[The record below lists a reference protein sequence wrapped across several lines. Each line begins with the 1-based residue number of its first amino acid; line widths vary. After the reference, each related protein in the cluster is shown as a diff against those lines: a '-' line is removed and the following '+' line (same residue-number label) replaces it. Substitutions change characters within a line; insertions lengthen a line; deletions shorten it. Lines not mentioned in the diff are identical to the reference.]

1 LWSLR
6 REVFLLV
13 IFVLLILLFVIT
25 AFAVRFYH
33 DVEKGYAQEWY
44 TRGEEDLRA
53 GRVDAALA
61 DFRTAISYSH
71 DNERYELRLAQ
82 ALMAAGQPGG
92 ARTEARTYLLNLWE
106 REPGNGTVNLE
117 LGRLAAHDHAAPDVL
132 RFYHGAI
139 YGAWEDDP
147 VVKRRA
153 ARLELVQVL
162 LDLGQ
167 KASARAELIALT
179 AGLPADPALQTQV
192 GTLLLQVAGYDDA
205 LKLFREALAQEP
217 RLAPALAGAGECYFR
232 NARYAEAERY
242 LARAVQEDPH
252 LVPAAALRDTA
263 QAVLKLDPFDR
274 RLPAT
279 ERARRAALAFDTAL
293 TRLQNCATQ
302 RGVDLSAPLAQ
313 AGAGSAPLQNLYA
326 QATKLKPRV
335 KELNLRRD
343 SELLSNTMD
352 VAFEIEQTAAHAC
365 GAPQGPDLALLLI
378 AREQGPVPSGTGQGP
393 VPQSGTA
400 QGGTRP

>member
-1 LWSLR
+1 MLG
-6 REVFLLV
+6 F
-13 IFVLLILLFVIT
+13 LILLFVIT

-33 DVEKGYAQEWY
+33 DVEKGYAHDWY
-44 TRGEEDLRA
+44 ARGEEDLRA
-53 GRVDAALA
+53 GHADAALV
-61 DFRTAISYSH
+61 DFRTAVSYSH
-71 DNERYELRLAQ
+71 DDERYQLRLAQ
-82 ALMAAGQPGG
+82 ALMATRQPGG
-92 ARTEARTYLLNLWE
+92 AGTEARTYLLNLWE

-117 LGRLAAHDHAAPDVL
+117 LGRLAARDHAVPDVL

-147 VVKRRA
+147 VGKRRA

-192 GTLLLQVAGYDDA
+192 GTFLLQVAGYDDA
-205 LKLFREALAQEP
+205 LKLFRGALASEP
-217 RLAPALAGAGECYFR
+217 RLAPALAGAGECYFQ
-232 NARYAEAERY
+232 NGRYAEAERY
-242 LARAVQEDPH
+242 LARAVREDPH
-252 LVPAAALRDTA
+252 LAQAAARRDTA
-263 QAVLKLDPFDR
+263 QAVLNIDPFDR
-274 RLPAT
+274 RLSAT

-293 TRLQNCATQ
+293 ACLQNCAAQ
-302 RGVDLSAPLAQ
+302 RGVDLTALLAQ
-313 AGAGSAPLQNLYA
+313 AGAGNDPLQNLYA

-343 SELLSNTMD
+343 SELLSNAMD
-352 VAFEIEQTAAHAC
+352 VAFEIEQTTAYAC
-365 GAPQGPDLALLLI
+365 GAPQGLDLALLLI

-393 VPQSGTA
+393 APQSGIG